1 METQSTSNRT
11 VSPVPV
17 LVAAVAAGAI
27 LQSIIVLIVLMIT
40 YPGGYRLAEY
50 SISMLGSHYSQAN
63 GARNLIGHDIGL
75 ISYLLLGAGTV
86 VVGVRLAS
94 LSGRGRTG
102 RWFAT
107 RALLA
112 TIVSSPGPV
121 LGQIFSHDS
130 YHTTHVLV
138 SDIFTPIMIL
148 AVLLFSLA
156 FLVSRCRGQW
166 VAYAGLLVVALVVIY
181 FFIRTTPITQKVAVG
196 SLLAWW
202 RRRASA
208 TGWRSSIS
216 AR

>member
-94 LSGRGRTG
+94 LSGGGRADG
-102 RWFAT
+102 SLRLHCL
-107 RALLA
+107 RQ
-112 TIVSSPGPV
+112 SSRRPDRYWDR
-121 LGQIFSHDS
+121 S
-130 YHTTHVLV
+130 
-138 SDIFTPIMIL
+138 
-148 AVLLFSLA
+148 
-156 FLVSRCRGQW
+156 SRT
-166 VAYAGLLVVALVVIY
+166 
-181 FFIRTTPITQKVAVG
+181 IRTTRPTCSCPI
-196 SLLAWW
+196 
-202 RRRASA
+202 
-208 TGWRSSIS
+208 SSRQS
-216 AR
+216 